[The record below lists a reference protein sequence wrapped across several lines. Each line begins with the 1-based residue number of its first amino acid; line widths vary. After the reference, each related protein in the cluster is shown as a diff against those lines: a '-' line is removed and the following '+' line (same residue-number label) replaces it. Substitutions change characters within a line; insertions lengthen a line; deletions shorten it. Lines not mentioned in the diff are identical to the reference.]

1 MLYQVQA
8 ERKRRKLTQTDMG
21 RVIGKS
27 MGTYR
32 KKEVGEL
39 EFSDEEKIKIL
50 NYFDLPMERV
60 LIFFER

>member
-32 KKEVGEL
+32 KKEVGEMD
-39 EFSDEEKIKIL
+39 FSDEEKIKIL
-50 NYFDLPMERV
+50 NFFDLPMERI